1 MTYNFKKLAMVSAV
15 ALGVAY
21 AGAVSAAPVLTQS
34 GHPTTISVDAQV
46 ENTLSIDT
54 ITTLNFGVVGAMD
67 DKTGGVDTA
76 TLTINAVAPG
86 GGEGVSYVSDQSPG
100 ASLVVDQASPD
111 PTPAE
116 IQVTAF
122 PNVTLY
128 VTYDI
133 VSDQVTC
140 DTCGGTDSF
149 TLDTIADNLDAPITG
164 VGGTAGGYTTLGGPT
179 QGDAMT
185 DGTGVLQFY
194 IGASLTTNPGSPV
207 DPLHDYA
214 DDTYGGTF
222 DIIVSY

>member
-21 AGAVSAAPVLTQS
+21 AGAVSAAPVATQS
-34 GHPTTISVDAQV
+34 GHPTPITVDV
-46 ENTLSIDT
+46 EVQNTLQIDT
-54 ITTLNFGVVGAMD
+54 ITFLDFGVVGAMD
-67 DKTGGVDTA
+67 DKTGGADTA

-133 VSDQVTC
+133 PTDQITC

-149 TLDTIADNLDAPITG
+149 TLDTIADNLDDPITG
-164 VGGTAGGYTTLGGPT
+164 LPGQAGGYTTLGGPT
-179 QGDAMT
+179 QGNAIT

-194 IGASLTTNPGSPV
+194 IGASLTTNNGSTT
-207 DPLHDYA
+207 DPLFDYA